1 MKGWQDFTIHAF
13 FTIISWFFVL
23 EGMSLELLTYMEVTG
38 NMEDQKERRRFLKY
52 LFSLMAFG
60 AVSGYSFGK
69 GMKAR
74 KSGLITTNRSEAR
87 GTDSAVS
94 GIKKIAVEE
103 HFTTEKICN
112 YIESRVKAGAE
123 FNLGTTY
130 NTSTHTS
137 SFIGDN
143 RLQEMDEAGIE
154 MQVISPVCV
163 HEGLVDPKEGA
174 AAAKVTNDETY
185 RITKQYPKRF
195 AGFAGLSCLDPEAAA
210 KELERSVKELGLKG
224 AMIYSHIQ
232 GQYLDDK
239 KFWPIFETA
248 EKLGVPIYLHPKE
261 PVPSMLKLYV
271 DYGLWGA
278 SWGFAAETGLHAM
291 RLISSGLF
299 DKYPGLKM
307 ILGHGGEGLPYW
319 LHRMGMGEG
328 DARSQGGG
336 PPSAPAGAM
345 PQGGAIPTM
354 AIPFLS
360 DARFPRALCKKSPG
374 QYVLENFYVTTS
386 GMFWEPVLMFM
397 HSVMGPDKVLFA
409 TDYPAESSSQAAKKM
424 ESLTLSNEDKKKI
437 LYLNSK
443 NLFGL

>member
-1 MKGWQDFTIHAF
+1 MG
-13 FTIISWFFVL
+13 
-23 EGMSLELLTYMEVTG
+23 
-38 NMEDQKERRRFLKY
+38 DQKERRRFFKY
-52 LFSLMAFG
+52 FFSLMAFG

-69 GMKAR
+69 SMKAG
-74 KSGLITTNRSEAR
+74 KSGLITTNRLEAQ
-87 GTDSAVS
+87 GTGSAVS
-94 GIKKIAVEE
+94 GMKKTPVEE

-123 FNLGTTY
+123 FDLGTTY
-130 NTSTHTS
+130 NARTHTS
-137 SFIGDN
+137 SLIGDN
-143 RLQEMDEAGIE
+143 RLKEMDDAGID
-154 MQVISPVCV
+154 MQVISPVCL

-185 RITKQYPKRF
+185 RITQQYPKRF

-210 KELERSVKELGLKG
+210 KELERAVKELGLKG

-232 GQYLDDK
+232 GQYLDDQ
-239 KFWPIFETA
+239 KFWPIFEFA
-248 EKLGVPIYLHPKE
+248 ERLGVPIYLHPKE
-261 PVPSMLKLYV
+261 PVPGMLKFYV

-328 DARSQGGG
+328 DGRSQGGG
-336 PPSAPAGAM
+336 APSPPAGAM
-345 PQGGAIPTM
+345 PQGGGIPM
-354 AIPFLS
+354 AAIPFMA
-360 DARFPRALCKKSPG
+360 DAKYPRTLCKKSPG

-397 HSVMGPDKVLFA
+397 QSVMGPDKVLFA
-409 TDYPAESSSQAAKKM
+409 TDYPADSGIQDVKQI
-424 ESLTLSNEDKKKI
+424 ESLALSNEDKAKI
-437 LYLNSK
+437 FHLNSK
-443 NLFGL
+443 KLLGL